1 MPVRSLNSSVIT
13 WPDAATVTRAFRQW
27 AEETACL
34 RPELRRVGY
43 FGSLARG
50 NWGVGSDIDAI
61 ILVSAAATPFF
72 RRAAEW
78 DLTRL
83 PVPADVLVFTE
94 EEWRAMRD
102 AGRRMSREPIE
113 WIFVAAG

>member
-1 MPVRSLNSSVIT
+1 MPVRSLNSSVIR
-13 WPDAATVTRAFRQW
+13 WPDAATVARALRAW
-27 AEETACL
+27 AEETARL

-50 NWGVGSDIDAI
+50 NWGVGSDVDVI
-61 ILVSAAATPFF
+61 IVVRIAGAPFF